1 LNRIVSETGF
11 DNVVR
16 DPNFLMIVL
25 GAIVWFLGSYVPFIG
40 PFLVVGGFVLTIF
53 ATASTAAVRPI
64 TGAWPGL
71 LIGSLLYL
79 IGLYLPWILLGF
91 LSPFF
96 LIPGAVLILFFAIPL
111 ALQYGNA
118 PLMTTMQEEWESRSQ
133 KKSSVSQETGE
144 STSDSDNQ

>member
-1 LNRIVSETGF
+1 MNGIVSETGF

-25 GAIVWFLGSYVPFIG
+25 GAIVWFLGSYAPFIG

-53 ATASTAAVRPI
+53 ATASTAAVRPT

-96 LIPGAVLILFFAIPL
+96 LIPGAVLVLFFAIPL

-133 KKSSVSQETGE
+133 KKSSESQEMGE
-144 STSDSDNQ
+144 STSDSENQ

>member
-1 LNRIVSETGF
+1 MNGIVSETGF
-11 DNVVR
+11 DTVVR

-25 GAIVWFLGSYVPFIG
+25 GAIVWFLGIYVPFIG

-53 ATASTAAVRPI
+53 ATASTAAVRPSI
-64 TGAWPGL
+64 GAWPGL

-96 LIPGAVLILFFAIPL
+96 QIPGAVLILFFAIPL

-133 KKSSVSQETGE
+133 NKSSESQETGE